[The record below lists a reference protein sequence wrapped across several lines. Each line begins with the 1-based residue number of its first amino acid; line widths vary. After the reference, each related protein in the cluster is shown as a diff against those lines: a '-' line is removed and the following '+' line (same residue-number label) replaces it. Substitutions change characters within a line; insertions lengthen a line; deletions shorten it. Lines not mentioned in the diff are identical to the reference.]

1 MKNSCTASLLKQHW
15 SEFKKTKGDVELGR
29 TSLMPVCVVRS
40 IDAFLRNIFFFL
52 FLRSF
57 NCN

>member
-15 SEFKKTKGDVELGR
+15 SEFKKTKGDGELGR

-40 IDAFLRNIFFFL
+40 IDAFLRNIFFF
-52 FLRSF
+52 FS
-57 NCN
+57 